1 MADTFSTTVI
11 PTVGRATLARAVRSV
26 LDQRF
31 DEAPIELVV
40 VNDSGQPLPVASWQD
55 DPRVRVLHT
64 DRRER
69 CIARNTGAAVAG
81 GRFLHF
87 LDDDD
92 VLLPGGM
99 LALWKRA
106 VALPDAAWV
115 YGSWEVVDNDGRVLG
130 EFHPRLNGN
139 ILAPLVAGEGVPL
152 QASLVR
158 RTDFETAGGFDPVLC
173 GVEDRDLGRRLALA
187 GEAAWTPVVVSRIRM
202 GRVGST
208 TDWSRLPEHDRLG
221 REKVLAVDA
230 TFDRLRASAT
240 SDYFRGRV
248 VRAYVA
254 SAVWNLKRRRVGVAL
269 DRIGSSLALAV
280 PRLVRPGLWTGL
292 WTRNP

>member
-11 PTVGRATLARAVRSV
+11 PTVGRTTLARAVRSV

-31 DEAPIELVV
+31 DEAPIEVVV
-40 VNDSGQPLPVASWQD
+40 VNDSGRPLPVESWQD

-69 CIARNTGAAVAG
+69 CIARNTGAAIAG

-106 VALPDAAWV
+106 TALPDAAWV
-115 YGSWEVVDNDGRVLG
+115 YGSWEVVDNDGRVLV
-130 EFHPRLNGN
+130 ECHPRLNGN
-139 ILAPLVAGEGVPL
+139 IFAPLVAGEGVPL

-158 RTDFETAGGFDPVLC
+158 RTDFETTGGFDPVLC

-202 GRVGST
+202 GRAGST
-208 TDWSRLPEHDRLG
+208 TDWSRLPENDRVG
-221 REKVLAVDA
+221 REKVLAADA
-230 TFDRLRASAT
+230 AFDRLRASAS

-248 VRAYVA
+248 ARAYAA
-254 SAVWNLKRRRVGVAL
+254 SAAWNLRRRRVAVAL
-269 DRIGSSLALAV
+269 DRIGASLAFAG
-280 PRLVRPGLWTGL
+280 PRLARRGFWTGL